1 MDIPNATA
9 ARNGAGEDKL
19 IAIMINSVI
28 GTYGH
33 GTENDFVLVF
43 DPSDE
48 ISITTA
54 QTAAICNRETGIGAD
69 GLIRITKRDQKWF
82 MDYRNADGSLA
93 EMCGNGIRVMARYL
107 VERGHQPE
115 GIFAINTR
123 DGIKHLRVP
132 IVDDISVNMGKVSDE
147 NEEITASVE
156 GKIWNGF
163 NINVGNPHAVVFVEK
178 IEDVGSLK
186 DAPIVRPKDTYPEG
200 VNVEFVEI
208 MPNHEAKMRVHE
220 RGSGET
226 KSCGTGTCAVALAAT
241 MQLKENLPARWV
253 IYPPGGRLVVDIDPH
268 SNATLTGPALLI
280 SDHDL
285 TPFLKQA

>member
-9 ARNGAGEDKL
+9 TRNGAGEDKL
-19 IAIMINSVI
+19 ITIMINSVI

-54 QTAAICNRETGIGAD
+54 QTAAICNRETGIGSD
-69 GLIRITKRDQKWF
+69 GLIRITKRDEKWF

-132 IVDDISVNMGKVSDE
+132 MVDDISVNMGKVSDE

-186 DAPIVRPKDTYPEG
+186 DAPVVRPKDTYPEG

-241 MQLKENLPARWV
+241 MQMKENLPARWV

-285 TPFLKQA
+285 TPFLQDA